1 MKKMSSNG
9 KVKHS
14 CFTLIELL
22 VNTAVSSLYFF
33 KRCDKLEQQNTSL
46 FLKEKGG
53 AGERENFFSR
63 EKKFSL
69 SPAHAHFTLIE
80 LLVVIAIIA
89 ILAALLLPALQ
100 QARHRAKGTAC
111 VNNLKQVTTSFIMYC
126 DNYDGWVPA
135 YNLNRST
142 WTEYIPTSVKDNSK
156 SKSEYLVCP
165 AVSKNLEAD
174 VHYNSGG
181 RTTYGMNYQFWGGL
195 ASKTYEWKPK
205 RKISHKKAASAL
217 ILTETYVDGG
227 YQWSRL
233 DAVVVGYKSKHVEES
248 SMPAA
253 GRHGNGKVP
262 AYGITYPVG
271 DANKVVVMVDNGINA
286 AYLSGSVLTH
296 KYTELAN
303 YRNCLKYFGYDN
315 DNLPENQ

>member
-1 MKKMSSNG
+1 MKQNLSHG
-9 KVKHS
+9 KVKQS

-22 VNTAVSSLYFF
+22 VDTAVSSLYFF

-135 YNLNRST
+135 YNHNKNS
-142 WTEYIPTSVKDNSK
+142 WTYFVPTAGIKDSEKGN
-156 SKSEYLVCP
+156 SEYLICP
-165 AVSKNLEAD
+165 AVSKTLETD

-181 RTTYGMNYQFWGGL
+181 RTTYGMNYQFWGSLDGDV
-195 ASKTYEWKPK
+195 WKFRK
-205 RKISHKKAASAL
+205 KISHKKSASAL
-217 ILTETYVDGG
+217 LLTETFIDGG
-227 YQWSRL
+227 YKWARL
-233 DAVVVGYKSKHVEES
+233 DAVWVGYKAKHVEES
-248 SMPAA
+248 SYPAA

-271 DANKVVVMVDNGINA
+271 NKNKVVVMVENGINA
-286 AYLSGSVLTH
+286 AYLSGSVLTY
-296 KYTELAN
+296 KYTELAD
-303 YRNCLKYFGYDN
+303 YRNSLKYFGYDN

>member
-1 MKKMSSNG
+1 MEQNLSHG
-9 KVKHS
+9 KVKPF

-22 VNTAVSSLYFF
+22 VDTAVSSLYFF
-33 KRCDKLEQQNTSL
+33 KRCDKLEQQNTPL
-46 FLKEKGG
+46 FLKKGEG
-53 AGERENFFSR
+53 LGEGKNLFSR
-63 EKKFSL
+63 EKKFFP
-69 SPAHAHFTLIE
+69 SPIKPFTLIE

-135 YNLNRST
+135 YNINRST

-195 ASKTYEWKPK
+195 ASKTYE
-205 RKISHKKAASAL
+205 
-217 ILTETYVDGG
+217 
-227 YQWSRL
+227 
-233 DAVVVGYKSKHVEES
+233 
-248 SMPAA
+248 
-253 GRHGNGKVP
+253 
-262 AYGITYPVG
+262 
-271 DANKVVVMVDNGINA
+271 
-286 AYLSGSVLTH
+286 
-296 KYTELAN
+296 
-303 YRNCLKYFGYDN
+303 
-315 DNLPENQ
+315 